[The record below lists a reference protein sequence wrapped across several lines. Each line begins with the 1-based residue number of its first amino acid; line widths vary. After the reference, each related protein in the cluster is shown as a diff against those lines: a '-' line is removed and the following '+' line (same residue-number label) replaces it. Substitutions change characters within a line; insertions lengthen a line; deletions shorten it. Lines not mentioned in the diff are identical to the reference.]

1 MDITVRRT
9 GAERSWSLEDLLGRP
24 MGTIAE
30 TRPVTSQFTRRAT
43 QRKRCMASVQAHMRP
58 WTPLWR
64 KSKRHARCLPD
75 GRGSRSVAEIDPGG
89 SAWGPQAQKLEV
101 PTQLS
106 Y

>member
-43 QRKRCMASVQAHMRP
+43 QRKRCTPSALAPMRP
-58 WTPLWR
+58 
-64 KSKRHARCLPD
+64 
-75 GRGSRSVAEIDPGG
+75 
-89 SAWGPQAQKLEV
+89 
-101 PTQLS
+101 
-106 Y
+106 